1 MNPIVAGPVAA
12 APAWSTAW
20 ADALADL
27 EMSVEEAE
35 QLLLAARRSGGADG
49 AVVAPATGWV
59 PPSHLGQ
66 LPAPLVDRARALL
79 GRQLRVAQQLAEAT
93 AHSRRQLRAVE
104 GMRATAETGPVYID
118 TAG

>member
-1 MNPIVAGPVAA
+1 VTAVLAGSAP

-20 ADALADL
+20 AEALADL
-27 EMSVEEAE
+27 EMSVDEAE
-35 QLLLAARRSGGADG
+35 ALLLAARRTGGVEG
-49 AVVAPATGWV
+49 VPPLRGWV

-79 GRQLRVAQQLAEAT
+79 GRQLRVAQGLAEAA

-104 GMRATAETGPVYID
+104 SMRATAESGPVYID